1 MIDFDLILKYG
12 KASSKIAGFESK
24 PFIELPY
31 GLVKIDLPALQRSES
46 DSEAIINLIMKLQFP
61 EFDIESASGNEIVSF
76 SLWIK
81 EQQEFIYSIEEK
93 YLSSEPEPEMMAAGI
108 HQLNEFGDM
117 VTVDALAKG
126 DILKYDETKALPYF
140 RVYEKLKLDKVNRD
154 IEKRYQKIM
163 EEKAKRKR

>member
-1 MIDFDLILKYG
+1 LKYG
-12 KASSKIAGFESK
+12 KSSSKIAGFESK

-31 GLVKIDLPALQRSES
+31 GLIKIDLPALQKS
-46 DSEAIINLIMKLQFP
+46 DPEPEAIVNLIISSQFP
-61 EFDIESASGNEIVSF
+61 DFDIEAATGNEIVSF
-76 SLWIK
+76 SLWIQ

-93 YLSSEPEPEMMAAGI
+93 YRSSEPEPERMAAGI

-126 DILKYDETKALPYF
+126 NILKYDEIKALPYC